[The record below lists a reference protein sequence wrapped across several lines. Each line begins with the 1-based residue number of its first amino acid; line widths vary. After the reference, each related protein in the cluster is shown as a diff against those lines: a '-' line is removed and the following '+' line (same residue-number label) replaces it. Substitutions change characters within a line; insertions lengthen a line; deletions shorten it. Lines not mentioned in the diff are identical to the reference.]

1 MLRNARSSSTTR
13 MRAGAGVM
21 ALANRGHPM
30 QRVVCLS
37 IRRYPRPP
45 AQTLPRRNPGIMGC
59 ERLAP
64 LTATIRWPLVPMRA
78 AIYWGKGDLRV
89 EEVPVPEPG
98 PGEMLVRVEACGI
111 CGTDIKKIEKGLL
124 PGPRIFGHEICG
136 TVARLGAGTQRF
148 REGDRVVVHHHVPCR
163 RCFYCAQQAYAQC
176 ESYKRNGTTA
186 GFEAAGGGMAEYV
199 KALDWIVERGT
210 IAVPDG
216 VSPEEAALVE
226 PVNTCL
232 KAVRKAGVT
241 RGQ

>member
-1 MLRNARSSSTTR
+1 
-13 MRAGAGVM
+13 
-21 ALANRGHPM
+21 
-30 QRVVCLS
+30 
-37 IRRYPRPP
+37 
-45 AQTLPRRNPGIMGC
+45 
-59 ERLAP
+59 
-64 LTATIRWPLVPMRA
+64 MRA

-241 RGQ
+241 RGQTVLVVGQGPIGLILTQLCRGAGADVLASDTMADRLAMSRRLGAAAALDAAAVDVPKEV